1 VSAEAGPANRHYGG
15 LDPHDVDSR
24 VGVRL
29 ATDTDVGSLIELRAA
44 WKGGPADSAYQAAL
58 EQWWQRER
66 DQRVTW
72 LAESGDRPVGMLN
85 MLVFTRMPSPGR
97 LRSQWGYVANVFVVE
112 ALRNAGIGRRL
123 VDAAT
128 AYADEHDFARLVLS
142 PSPRSVPFYQRAGF
156 DFGRTL
162 MTRPDA

>member
-1 VSAEAGPANRHYGG
+1 M
-15 LDPHDVDSR
+15 
-24 VGVRL
+24 
-29 ATDTDVGSLIELRAA
+29 GSLIELRAA
-44 WKGGPADSAYQAAL
+44 WKGGPVDPAYVTAF
-58 EQWWQRER
+58 EQWWERER

-72 LAESGDRPVGMLN
+72 LADSGDRPVGMLN
-85 MLVFTRMPSPGR
+85 MLVFTRMPTPDR

-128 AYADEHDFARLVLS
+128 AYAEEHDFVRLVLS

-162 MTRPDA
+162 MTRQDA

>member
-1 VSAEAGPANRHYGG
+1 VSAEAEPANRHYGG
-15 LDPHDVDSR
+15 LGPHDVDSR
-24 VGVRL
+24 AEVRQ
-29 ATDTDVGSLIELRAA
+29 AGDADVGSLIELRAA
-44 WKGGPADSAYQAAL
+44 WKGGPVDPAYVAAF
-58 EQWWQRER
+58 EQWWERER

-85 MLVFTRMPSPGR
+85 MLVFTRMPTPGR
-97 LRSQWGYVANVFVVE
+97 PRSQWGYVANVFVVE

-128 AYADEHDFARLVLS
+128 AYADAHDFARLVLS

-156 DFGRTL
+156 DLGRTL
-162 MTRPDA
+162 MTRQDG